1 MAVNNDNIKIFSE
14 KNWLLLC
21 KRSNDIVYM
30 NTLDNQYYSIKET
43 KKQKDISSL
52 VYSFSIGT
60 GMIFKYLLP
69 FFDWD
74 VSINWD

>member
-21 KRSNDIVYM
+21 KRSYDFVYM

-43 KKQKDISSL
+43 KKKKI
-52 VYSFSIGT
+52 
-60 GMIFKYLLP
+60 YLH
-69 FFDWD
+69 
-74 VSINWD
+74 

>member
-1 MAVNNDNIKIFSE
+1 VAVNNDNIKIFSE

-43 KKQKDISSL
+43 KKQKDISPGLTPKSENL
-52 VYSFSIGT
+52 IKT
-60 GMIFKYLLP
+60 P
-69 FFDWD
+69 
-74 VSINWD
+74 

>member
-1 MAVNNDNIKIFSE
+1 MSVNNKNIKIFSE

-43 KKQKDISSL
+43 KKKKI
-52 VYSFSIGT
+52 
-60 GMIFKYLLP
+60 YLH
-69 FFDWD
+69 
-74 VSINWD
+74 